1 MHNCKDA
8 KEAVMEAALNGWL
21 PPPDEFANCARCRE
35 EFDSLRAAMLVTDD
49 ALQLAQPR
57 ENYWLGYDARLRQRL
72 TEGDQPLKRSRMNS
86 FASLLRS
93 VAIASIPVPA
103 PLALVIFGFL
113 VFSIFFL
120 LQSRRTSNAAPP
132 ATSLPITRTI
142 EVPVIQEKQVTR
154 VVYRDRIVKPSAP
167 ANFARNSATAAIK
180 RNKTSTEN
188 LQGFTPAHEAR
199 LTLIKGAR
207 DEK

>member
-1 MHNCKDA
+1 MHNCKAA
-8 KEAVMEAALNGWL
+8 KDAVMEAALNGWL

-35 EFDSLRAAMLVTDD
+35 EFDSLRAAMLVADD

-72 TEGDQPLKRSRMNS
+72 IENEQPVKRSSS

-93 VAIASIPVPA
+93 VAVASIPVPA
-103 PLALVIFGFL
+103 PLALVIFGFV

-120 LQSRRTSNAAPP
+120 LHARTSSNAAPP
-132 ATSLPITRTI
+132 ATALPIATRTI

-154 VVYRDRIVKPSAP
+154 VVYRDRVVKPSAP
-167 ANFARNSATAAIK
+167 ASVARDSSTTAIK
-180 RNKTSTEN
+180 RNEISNES

-199 LTLIKGAR
+199 LTVIKGAR